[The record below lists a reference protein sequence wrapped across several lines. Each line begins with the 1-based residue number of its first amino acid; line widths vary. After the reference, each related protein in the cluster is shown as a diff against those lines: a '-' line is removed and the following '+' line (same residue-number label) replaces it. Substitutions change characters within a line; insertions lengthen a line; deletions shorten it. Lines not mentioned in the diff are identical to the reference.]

1 MWESTQHNLAVLGS
15 PIAHSLSPVLHRA
28 GYAVLGLDWS
38 YDALEMTGERLPGF
52 VGRLDSSWRGLSLTM
67 PLKQDVLPL
76 LSYRDDVTT
85 LTGGA
90 NTVLL
95 RRLADGSRTRE
106 GFNTDVPGIVRAL
119 SAAGCAQVAHVALL
133 GGGATASSALVAS
146 AQLGAESVTV
156 LARSPQRASFLAEVA
171 RRSGIRL
178 SILPLAAESLAGLS
192 ADLLIST
199 LPGDAAPTELLRG
212 SRLVESSALLDVS
225 YHPWPSPLAGIW
237 AEQGMPVLSGLAML
251 VQQALIQIR
260 IFVAG
265 DPFAPLPEEE
275 AVLAAMQSAVGLDGN
290 GLILPA

>member
-38 YDALEMTGERLPGF
+38 YDALEMTGEGLPGF

-76 LSYRDDVTT
+76 LSYRDDLTM

-95 RRLADGSRTRE
+95 RRLADGSRPLE

-119 SAAGCAQVAHVALL
+119 SAAGLAQVAHVALL

-275 AVLAAMQSAVGLDGN
+275 AILAAMQSAVGLDGN